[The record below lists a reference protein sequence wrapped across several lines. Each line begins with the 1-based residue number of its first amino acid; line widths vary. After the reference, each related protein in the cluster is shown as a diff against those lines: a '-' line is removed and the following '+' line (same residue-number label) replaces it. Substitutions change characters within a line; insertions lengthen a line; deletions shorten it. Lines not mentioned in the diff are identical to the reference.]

1 MRIHHHDDYPLRA
14 TGLRD
19 FDHGIYAVDSGYLRD
34 ELDAVHLLVEKGRVA
49 IIDTSTERSVPRTLA
64 ALESLG
70 LSADCVDFIVLTHVH
85 LDHAGGAG
93 ALMAA
98 CPQAKLTVH
107 PRGLRHMLDPSQLW
121 AAVCAVYGEEMALRE
136 YGPLSPVAEDR
147 IIVTPEGASISLAG
161 RSLEFWDA
169 PGHAR
174 HHVFIRDT
182 QTGGIFTGDTFG
194 ISYRELDTPKGSFIF
209 VTCPPTQFEPEP
221 LKASISRVMAAAPPA
236 VYLTHY
242 SQVRDVQAAGAQLL
256 KQVDQYVALA
266 LARKDHGEGRARAIE
281 ADLHQLIQGQARAMG
296 VTLDDKTLGEVLAL
310 DMRLNADGLSHWLER
325 L

>member
-1 MRIHHHDDYPLRA
+1 MRIHHHDHYPLRA
-14 TGLRD
+14 KGLRD
-19 FDHGIYAVDSGYLRD
+19 FGHGIFSVDSGYLRD
-34 ELDAVHLLVEKGRVA
+34 ELDAVHLLVEKGRLA
-49 IIDTSTERSVPRTLA
+49 IIDTATERSVPRTLQA
-64 ALESLG
+64 IEALG
-70 LSADCVDFIVLTHVH
+70 LSVESVDFIVLTHVH

-98 CPQAKLTVH
+98 CPNARLTVH

-121 AAVCAVYGEEMALRE
+121 ASVCSVYGEEMALRE
-136 YGPLSPVAEDR
+136 YGPLTPVAQER
-147 IIVTPEGASISLAG
+147 IIQTPEGSSISLAG
-161 RSLEFWDA
+161 RTLAFWDA

-174 HHVFIRDT
+174 HHVFIQDT

-221 LKASISRVMAAAPPA
+221 LKASIERVIGAQPPA

-242 SQVRDVQAAGAQLL
+242 SQVRDVSAAGAQLL
-256 KQVDQYVALA
+256 RQVDQYVDIAM
-266 LARKDHGEGRARAIE
+266 ARRDHGPERAKAIE
-281 ADLHQLIQGQARAMG
+281 ADLHDLIGGQARQMG
-296 VTLDDKTLGEVLAL
+296 VTLDDKTLGNVLAL
-310 DMRLNADGLSHWLER
+310 DLRLNADGLSHWLER